1 MYFNDIDRKIE
12 LPIYEVKELSME
24 EALLV
29 LAAEKESLKGQP
41 ASFDQAYHQTVRVV
55 SDTTLAA

>member
-1 MYFNDIDRKIE
+1 MYFNNIDRKIE
-12 LPIYEVKELSME
+12 LPIYEVKELTME

-41 ASFDQAYHQTVRVV
+41 PLLSETYRQDISVAA
-55 SDTTLAA
+55 DTTLAA